1 MTHSA
6 VINITS
12 NPIVTVNQADGQE
25 DPTSVEVIN
34 YTASFSEAVEGL
46 EDSDV
51 DLSGSSAAGDLV
63 ARVTGGPENYNIA
76 VTGMSGSGSVV
87 VSLAEGAAYR
97 VGDEGAPSGASTSD
111 DNSVSFEKNLP
122 PVATNADQTIDYEAG
137 AASVAIGDIVVS
149 DGNENVY
156 TGGITTDAAAF
167 IDYPAVDTTQSFTSV
182 INPDLNP
189 GFSLAIKFT
198 PVASDVEAGSEV
210 PGEENRYRVYE
221 YGGSSNGHG
230 LYLVNGKLYF
240 ACKMNTNAQ
249 ALPSSFNDTDWA
261 DDGDA
266 DGIGRDGTVMFP
278 LTGQLAAGEEV
289 TLGLVFDLDSVRYS
303 VNGGDEVTQA
313 LSGRAAQNNW
323 RGNRTFNI
331 GTSATNGQGGL
342 ANIAGTYR
350 DINYGPMG
358 GDNPVSLVQ
367 VYNVSGEGA
376 AISIVGEGQEITAT
390 LILDDPANGDLS
402 ADSGNG
408 ESYNPQTGVWV
419 VSGSSVNVNA
429 ALAAVS
435 FLPNEDSPE
444 SVQVSFSV
452 EDDDQDGSA
461 PFTGTITLNA
471 GAVQV
476 TALGQ
481 WRIDNGYSEDGS
493 GEGEGNLEVSAPNGL
508 TNLTNFA
515 LGFDARGT
523 GSGGEI
529 AVDANGRISA
539 VGGVSIHEEGG
550 RYYLRYIRRAD
561 YADAGLRITVEF
573 SGADFDWQPG
583 GNAQRV
589 IGTGSNEGIA
599 IEALE
604 VELPEGSSYARVKTS
619 ITE

>member
-1 MTHSA
+1 
-6 VINITS
+6 
-12 NPIVTVNQADGQE
+12 
-25 DPTSVEVIN
+25 
-34 YTASFSEAVEGL
+34 
-46 EDSDV
+46 
-51 DLSGSSAAGDLV
+51 
-63 ARVTGGPENYNIA
+63 
-76 VTGMSGSGSVV
+76 
-87 VSLAEGAAYR
+87 
-97 VGDEGAPSGASTSD
+97 
-111 DNSVSFEKNLP
+111 
-122 PVATNADQTIDYEAG
+122 
-137 AASVAIGDIVVS
+137 
-149 DGNENVY
+149 
-156 TGGITTDAAAF
+156 
-167 IDYPAVDTTQSFTSV
+167 
-182 INPDLNP
+182 
-189 GFSLAIKFT
+189 
-198 PVASDVEAGSEV
+198 
-210 PGEENRYRVYE
+210 
-221 YGGSSNGHG
+221 
-230 LYLVNGKLYF
+230 
-240 ACKMNTNAQ
+240 
-249 ALPSSFNDTDWA
+249 
-261 DDGDA
+261 
-266 DGIGRDGTVMFP
+266 
-278 LTGQLAAGEEV
+278 
-289 TLGLVFDLDSVRYS
+289 GLVFDLDSVRYS

-331 GTSATNGQGGL
+331 GTSATNGQGGM
-342 ANIAGTYR
+342 ANINGSFR

-529 AVDANGRISA
+529 AVDANGTISA
-539 VGGVSIHEEGG
+539 VGGVSIHGAGG
-550 RYYLRYIRRAD
+550 RYYLRYTRRAD
-561 YADAGLRITVEF
+561 FADAGLSIDVEF
-573 SGADFDWQPG
+573 SSDLNSFEALASAGT
-583 GNAQRV
+583 V